1 MSRLLK
7 QKSCPDVSVTE
18 GVDSDPGH
26 TEPIF
31 ETEFS
36 SQLPIAW
43 KDRSDGG
50 TGEEDWRGCVTVNE
64 NTRRKQARRR
74 EGQKGYH
81 RRRTPVAGASL
92 GSALAAPQNGL
103 PFVSYIASCS

>member
-31 ETEFS
+31 ETEFF

-43 KDRSDGG
+43 KDRFLMEGLEKKTGG
-50 TGEEDWRGCVTVNE
+50 AV
-64 NTRRKQARRR
+64 
-74 EGQKGYH
+74 
-81 RRRTPVAGASL
+81 
-92 GSALAAPQNGL
+92 
-103 PFVSYIASCS
+103 